1 MSTYATVRLTTDT
14 QVLTEN
20 EREMLPLLVDAAKE
34 MDQVFWLQAFQ
45 APEPFLSNIA
55 DPKLRQFA
63 AINYGPWDRLQDNR
77 PFLPGYGPKPKGAGF
92 YPQDLST
99 EVFDAYLAQHPEQAE
114 SLKSMYSVVRRD
126 GDRFIAVPYHEA
138 YREYFERAAKK
149 LEAAAQLAP
158 QPALAKYLRARAQSL
173 RNDDY
178 RTSDL
183 LWMDMKDNRL
193 DIVIGPIENY
203 EDQLYGRKAACEA
216 YVLVK
221 DLDWSQK
228 LTRYVALLPGLQAG
242 LPVDEAYRQEKP
254 GLGSDLNAYDV
265 IYYAGDCNAGSK
277 TIAINLPNDEQVQL
291 QKGTRRLQLKNAMQ
305 AKYDKILIPIADRL
319 MDPEQR
325 AHVKF
330 NAFFSN
336 TMFHEVAHG
345 LGIKYTVESKQS
357 VREVLRDLAS
367 GLEEGKADILG
378 LHMVTVLLE
387 QGELTEGELADY
399 YVTFLAGIIR
409 SVRFGASSAHGR
421 ANVVCFNYFREQ
433 KAFTRS
439 ENGRYRVELSA
450 MKDAVRSLSRDILVL
465 QGNGDY
471 KAAQAFVAKYGE
483 LPSDLQA
490 DLERL
495 NQFGIPVDIVF
506 EQ

>member
-1 MSTYATVRLTTDT
+1 M
-14 QVLTEN
+14 
-20 EREMLPLLVDAAKE
+20 
-34 MDQVFWLQAFQ
+34 
-45 APEPFLSNIA
+45 
-55 DPKLRQFA
+55 
-63 AINYGPWDRLQDNR
+63 
-77 PFLPGYGPKPKGAGF
+77 
-92 YPQDLST
+92 
-99 EVFDAYLAQHPEQAE
+99 
-114 SLKSMYSVVRRD
+114 
-126 GDRFIAVPYHEA
+126 
-138 YREYFERAAKK
+138 
-149 LEAAAQLAP
+149 
-158 QPALAKYLRARAQSL
+158 
-173 RNDDY
+173 
-178 RTSDL
+178 
-183 LWMDMKDNRL
+183 
-193 DIVIGPIENY
+193 
-203 EDQLYGRKAACEA
+203 
-216 YVLVK
+216 
-221 DLDWSQK
+221 
-228 LTRYVALLPGLQAG
+228 
-242 LPVDEAYRQEKP
+242 PVDEAYRQEKP

>member
-1 MSTYATVRLTTDT
+1 MPRFLALFCCAIFYSCSSGETPLSTYATVRLTTDT

-228 LTRYVALLPGLQAG
+228 LTRYVALLPG
-242 LPVDEAYRQEKP
+242 YKP
-254 GLGSDLNAYDV
+254 GCPSTKL
-265 IYYAGDCNAGSK
+265 
-277 TIAINLPNDEQVQL
+277 T
-291 QKGTRRLQLKNAMQ
+291 
-305 AKYDKILIPIADRL
+305 
-319 MDPEQR
+319 
-325 AHVKF
+325 VK
-330 NAFFSN
+330 
-336 TMFHEVAHG
+336 
-345 LGIKYTVESKQS
+345 
-357 VREVLRDLAS
+357 
-367 GLEEGKADILG
+367 
-378 LHMVTVLLE
+378 
-387 QGELTEGELADY
+387 
-399 YVTFLAGIIR
+399 
-409 SVRFGASSAHGR
+409 
-421 ANVVCFNYFREQ
+421 
-433 KAFTRS
+433 
-439 ENGRYRVELSA
+439 
-450 MKDAVRSLSRDILVL
+450 RSLDWVRI
-465 QGNGDY
+465 
-471 KAAQAFVAKYGE
+471 
-483 LPSDLQA
+483 
-490 DLERL
+490 
-495 NQFGIPVDIVF
+495 
-506 EQ
+506 